1 MSRSPVS
8 ATTCLRGRCERKSAR
23 TAVAGPVGGGRL
35 AQRSQELVPGGEHRA
50 APARGSV
57 LYDLLLSGLPLV
69 GPVPPLVLVPLR
81 ARGVGG
87 ASSIRIVTS
96 GDIDGSASYV
106 EWSPDSEN
114 PKTSSV
120 DGHNA
125 PWHRRLWS
133 IGTVLGLHEV
143 LEYADACLTGRSP
156 TTEGLRFVVGSNRR
170 EVARDPGVG
179 HLAAELDE
187 VLGQM
192 EVNTPKQLSRHAY
205 DHLDQLTRRAQAE
218 YCRRWADATEDV
230 PVEFAARAI
239 ASHLRAAGR
248 GRGRRRSPRC
258 GGR

>member
-1 MSRSPVS
+1 MCSR
-8 ATTCLRGRCERKSAR
+8 
-23 TAVAGPVGGGRL
+23 
-35 AQRSQELVPGGEHRA
+35 
-50 APARGSV
+50 
-57 LYDLLLSGLPLV
+57 LSDFF
-69 GPVPPLVLVPLR
+69 
-81 ARGVGG
+81 A
-87 ASSIRIVTS
+87 
-96 GDIDGSASYV
+96 
-106 EWSPDSEN
+106 
-114 PKTSSV
+114 
-120 DGHNA
+120 HNA

-218 YCRRWADATEDV
+218 YCGRWADATEDV